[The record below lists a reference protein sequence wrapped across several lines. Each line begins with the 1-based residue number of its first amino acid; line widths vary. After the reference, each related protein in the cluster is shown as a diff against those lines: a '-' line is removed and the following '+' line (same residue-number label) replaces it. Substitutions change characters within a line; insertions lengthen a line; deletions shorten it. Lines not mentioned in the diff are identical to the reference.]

1 MMLRKRSQNLKIT
14 FLKQSDS
21 LSEEKDEVKHQF
33 LPKRRPAAREQP
45 VPGPAHQQPYPGPE
59 QVHFMSREAIWL
71 WRKGELEWSSC
82 HRRATLQSCWCH
94 RMQPGP
100 VTVFSKFPISKRFA
114 ALWSQCFYL
123 VVHVCDVSLWL
134 TASCEKRCY
143 AVKVALFFRTVL
155 SQLVCQSRHFSSGD
169 ASWHLTP

>member
-1 MMLRKRSQNLKIT
+1 MMMLRKRSQNLKIT

-71 WRKGELEWSSC
+71 
-82 HRRATLQSCWCH
+82 
-94 RMQPGP
+94 
-100 VTVFSKFPISKRFA
+100 
-114 ALWSQCFYL
+114 
-123 VVHVCDVSLWL
+123 
-134 TASCEKRCY
+134 
-143 AVKVALFFRTVL
+143 
-155 SQLVCQSRHFSSGD
+155 
-169 ASWHLTP
+169 